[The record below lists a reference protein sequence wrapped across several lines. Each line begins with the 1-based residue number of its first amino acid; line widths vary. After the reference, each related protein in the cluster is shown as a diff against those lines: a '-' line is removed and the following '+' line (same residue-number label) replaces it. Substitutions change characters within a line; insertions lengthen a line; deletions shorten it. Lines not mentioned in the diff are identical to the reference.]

1 MTHDLCESKLSYYE
15 PYLKHKG
22 QITKMGIEHSVPL
35 IETEVNHRK
44 VAWGVCCSMF
54 THSFPSLVNNCTD
67 DQNVIF
73 IPYLGPRLVDYLFGR
88 LKLFLCK
95 E

>member
-1 MTHDLCESKLSYYE
+1 MTHDLCESKLSYYT
-15 PYLKHKG
+15 PSLNDTV

-35 IETEVNHRK
+35 IETEVHHRK
-44 VAWGVCCSMF
+44 VAWGVRCSMF
-54 THSFPSLVNNCTD
+54 THIVF

-73 IPYLGPRLVDYLFGR
+73 IPYLGPGSVNNLIGR